1 MKIIHNYSPN
11 FEIKKRKSNQIK
23 FIIFHYTGMKN
34 ELKAIKRLT
43 SIKSKVSSH
52 YLIKNNGD
60 IVVIVPDLY
69 IAWHA
74 GISSWKSFKSLNK
87 NSIGIEISNPGHNLR
102 YKKFSKKQIQSI
114 LKISKFLIR
123 KYKIKKKNIL
133 GHSDIAPNRKKDP
146 GEKFPWKFLSKH
158 KIGFWHNLSTK
169 VLKENRKKKIN
180 ILSKK
185 NFYNNLSKIGYLI
198 KSPKEIKKD
207 KKYNLSKKDI
217 ILIESIKSDGIEI
230 SKKYQNLYEINESD
244 MPTDMQVMIN
254 NDEIGLTLLRIIE
267 VIGQDD
273 LENLDEDTLY
283 FIISALNQLDIDYI
297 RNKILLKVLPLK
309 V

>member
-1 MKIIHNYSPN
+1 MNIKLTLNYSPN
-11 FEIKKRKSNQIK
+11 FNPKKRKASQIK
-23 FIIFHYTGMKN
+23 FIIFHYTGMTTESASLN
-34 ELKAIKRLT
+34 RLT
-43 SIKSKVSSH
+43 NSQSEVSSH
-52 YLIKNNGD
+52 YLIKNNGE
-60 IVVIVPDLY
+60 VVMMVPDLY

-74 GISSWKSFKSLNK
+74 GKSYWKNFKSLNK

-102 YKKFSKKQIQSI
+102 YKKFSKKQVQSI

-180 ILSKK
+180 ILGKK
-185 NFYNNLSKIGYLI
+185 NFYSNLSKIGYLI

-207 KKYNLSKKDI
+207 KYLNLVSKAFQRRFRQE
-217 ILIESIKSDGIEI
+217 LINREI
-230 SKKYQNLYEINESD
+230 DQECLLISHNLAKK
-244 MPTDMQVMIN
+244 
-254 NDEIGLTLLRIIE
+254 
-267 VIGQDD
+267 
-273 LENLDEDTLY
+273 
-283 FIISALNQLDIDYI
+283 LN
-297 RNKILLKVLPLK
+297 
-309 V
+309 

>member
-1 MKIIHNYSPN
+1 MNIKLTLNYSPN
-11 FEIKKRKSNQIK
+11 FNPKKRKASQIK
-23 FIIFHYTGMKN
+23 FIIFHYTGMTTESASLN
-34 ELKAIKRLT
+34 RLT
-43 SIKSKVSSH
+43 NSQSKVSSH
-52 YLIKNNGD
+52 YLIKNNGE
-60 IVVIVPDLY
+60 VVMMVPDLY

-74 GISSWKSFKSLNK
+74 GKSYWKNFKSLNK

-102 YKKFSKKQIQSI
+102 YKKFSKKQVQSI

-180 ILSKK
+180 ILGKK

-207 KKYNLSKKDI
+207 KYLNLVSKAFQRRFRQE
-217 ILIESIKSDGIEI
+217 LINGEI
-230 SKKYQNLYEINESD
+230 DQECLLISHNLAKK
-244 MPTDMQVMIN
+244 
-254 NDEIGLTLLRIIE
+254 
-267 VIGQDD
+267 
-273 LENLDEDTLY
+273 
-283 FIISALNQLDIDYI
+283 LN
-297 RNKILLKVLPLK
+297 
-309 V
+309 